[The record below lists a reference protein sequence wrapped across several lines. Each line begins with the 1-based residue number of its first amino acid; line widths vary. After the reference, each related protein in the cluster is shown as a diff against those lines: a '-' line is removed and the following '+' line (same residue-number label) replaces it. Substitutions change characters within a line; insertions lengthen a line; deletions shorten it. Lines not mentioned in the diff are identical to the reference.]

1 MHRPIIQLSVAENCV
16 ITHNPNM
23 RRQMMSQRDVAVGA
37 DLVNIDPPSLMSY
50 FSRRTKTF

>member
-1 MHRPIIQLSVAENCV
+1 
-16 ITHNPNM
+16 
-23 RRQMMSQRDVAVGA
+23 MSQRDVAVGA